1 MTIGLF
7 KLIEVARYKNVAWW
21 FGGIKLKFLTPE
33 EVVAKKELK
42 KKLIIAGSIVSV
54 GVISGFL
61 TVLLNTAM

>member
-1 MTIGLF
+1 M
-7 KLIEVARYKNVAWW
+7 
-21 FGGIKLKFLTPE
+21 KFLTPE

-54 GVISGFL
+54 GVISAFL